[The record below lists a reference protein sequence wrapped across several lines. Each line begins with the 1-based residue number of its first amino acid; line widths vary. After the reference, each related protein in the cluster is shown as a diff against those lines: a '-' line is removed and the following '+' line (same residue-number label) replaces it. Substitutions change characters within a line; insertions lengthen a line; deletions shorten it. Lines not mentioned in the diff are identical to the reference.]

1 MRRRV
6 IALVAAVLLAGVGTM
21 VLVGFVQSAE
31 ERAVAGQ
38 ELVAVLQ
45 VRADATVPQA
55 TMAEEIAPFIEVV
68 QVPLQARAAGAITD
82 LAEVAGLATAV
93 ELVPG
98 EQLIAARFVPAAEV
112 DADRRDDLPPRRV
125 VTPDGM
131 LEVPVRL
138 DAVSALGG
146 IIDVGDRVA
155 IVASFANYTGSTQG
169 TVTVDDQVIAVPDS
183 AEEAGG
189 GQATRILIQNALVIE
204 VQADTAPTFV
214 DDASGEVVL
223 APASNF
229 IVTFALEP
237 NDVERLVFATQYG
250 TLYLAQQGLDDVG
263 ETGIVTIDNIF
274 RD

>member
-45 VRADATVPQA
+45 VRADATVPQG
-55 TMAEEIAPFIEVV
+55 TSSEEIAPLIEVV
-68 QVPLQARAAGAITD
+68 EVPAQARAVGAITD
-82 LAEVAGLATAV
+82 LGEVAGLATAV
-93 ELVPG
+93 DLVPG
-98 EQLIAARFVPAAEV
+98 EQLIAARFVEAAEV
-112 DADRRDDLPPRRV
+112 QADRREDLPRRRV
-125 VTPDGM
+125 AVPDGM
-131 LEVPVRL
+131 LEVPIRL

-146 IIDVGDRVA
+146 IIDVGDTVA
-155 IVASFANYTGSTQG
+155 IVASFANYTGDTQG
-169 TVTVDDQVIAVPDS
+169 TVTVDDQVVAVPQS
-183 AEEAGG
+183 AGEGG
-189 GQATRILIQNALVIE
+189 AGQATKMLIENALVIE

-229 IVTFALEP
+229 LVTFALEP
-237 NDVERLVFATQYG
+237 NDVERLIFATQYG
-250 TLYLAQQGLDDVG
+250 TLYLAQQTPDDVG
-263 ETGIVTIDNIF
+263 EGSIVTIENIF